1 MRTKPNSTEQPSVR
15 PRFDRRRF
23 ISQVGALALMP
34 NLIVSGL
41 GACQRHEPLLR
52 VGTNLWLGYELIYLA
67 QAQGYISHEAVR
79 LVELPSATAV
89 LQALAGGMLEAAC
102 LTLDEVLTARAD
114 GIDLSV
120 IAVLDVSMGADVL
133 LARPALTTLKKLK
146 GQRIGVEQTAL
157 GAVMLDAA
165 LRRAGLMVSD
175 VHVVSLTVD
184 QHHDAYLHDAV
195 DALVTFEPVASQV
208 LRHGARR
215 LFSSADIPGRII
227 DVVAV
232 QRQALA
238 RSPAALRQLLAGHF
252 RVRAEFLTQPNAL
265 VPILASRLQIDAAQV
280 PAAFSGLELPD
291 IDQNHAWLDQ
301 TPSRLDRTAA
311 DMAKVMLSAGLLSR
325 AVSVSQLGDARF
337 LPAGPRE

>member
-133 LARPALTTLKKLK
+133 LARPALTSLKKLK

-157 GAVMLDAA
+157 GALMLDAA
-165 LRRAGLMVSD
+165 LRQAGLKVSD

-195 DALVTFEPVASQV
+195 DALLMAAGSDHVGGQVFNLGGDCVISLKDLADLLIEIHGGGEYV
-208 LRHGARR
+208 LRS
-215 LFSSADIPGRII
+215 FP
-227 DVVAV
+227 
-232 QRQALA
+232 
-238 RSPAALRQLLAGHF
+238 
-252 RVRAEFLTQPNAL
+252 PN
-265 VPILASRLQIDAAQV
+265 RKQIDIGNYYADFSRIRDV
-280 PAAFSGLELPD
+280 LNWRPTISLREGLTRTLAFYRE
-291 IDQNHAWLDQ
+291 H
-301 TPSRLDRTAA
+301 
-311 DMAKVMLSAGLLSR
+311 LSR
-325 AVSVSQLGDARF
+325 YV
-337 LPAGPRE
+337 